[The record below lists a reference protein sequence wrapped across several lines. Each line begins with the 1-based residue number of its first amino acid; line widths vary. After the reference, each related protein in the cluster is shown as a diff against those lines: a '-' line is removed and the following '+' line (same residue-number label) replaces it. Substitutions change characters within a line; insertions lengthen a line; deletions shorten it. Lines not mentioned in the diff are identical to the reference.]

1 MPDQRDPARFK
12 FAIVVGVLLFLA
24 GALDSLTLMQ
34 GFSLLGV
41 VGTFLAVVAAVSVW
55 VAVRRLRRERAPR
68 A

>member
-1 MPDQRDPARFK
+1 MTDQRDPARFK

-24 GALDSLTLMQ
+24 GALDSLTLIR

-41 VGTFLAVVAAVSVW
+41 VGIFLAVVAAVSVL